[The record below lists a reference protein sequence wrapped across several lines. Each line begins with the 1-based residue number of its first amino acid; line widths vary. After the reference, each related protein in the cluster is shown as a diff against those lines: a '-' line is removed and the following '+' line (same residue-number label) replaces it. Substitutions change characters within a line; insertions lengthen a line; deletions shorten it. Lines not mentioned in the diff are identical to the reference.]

1 MKTMNRTI
9 CLIAY
14 LAVTAVFGT
23 EDGEEQY

>member
-14 LAVTAVFGT
+14 LAVTAVFDA
-23 EDGEEQY
+23 EEGEEQ